1 MDLIRT
7 AQRRDVRA
15 VSARAT
21 AERQDDLYHTAG
33 KQFGPAMA
41 RLATSYEVNPALR
54 EDLLQDINFA
64 VWQSFANYRG
74 ECALRTWVYR
84 VAHNTAAAH
93 VLRQKRV
100 RRDQWVSVEELDDMP
115 DVLDTERIVDASTAL
130 ATVQA
135 IIQKLK
141 PVDRDLLL
149 LYLEGF
155 EGHRIAEVV
164 GISRTSCAE
173 GSPREEGAEET
184 SIIWRKPCLLTT
196 KTKFAPF
203 GKVN

>member
-7 AQRRDVRA
+7 AQRRDVSA

-21 AERQDDLYHTAG
+21 VERQDDLYRTAG

-41 RLATSYEVNPALR
+41 RLATSYEVNPVLR
-54 EDLLQDINFA
+54 EDLLQDIHFA

-100 RRDQWVSVEELDDMP
+100 HRDQWVSVEELDDVP
-115 DVLDTERIVDASTAL
+115 DVLDTERLVDTSTVL

-141 PVDRDLLL
+141 PVDRELLL

-155 EGHRIAEVV
+155 EATEIAEVV
-164 GISRTSCAE
+164 GISPNLVAQKVHRAKKVLK
-173 GSPREEGAEET
+173 RH
-184 SIIWRKPCLLTT
+184 LLSGEDH
-196 KTKFAPF
+196 AH
-203 GKVN
+203 